1 LNRKPLAFGA
11 YFAAFV
17 GALSACNFPTG
28 SARGLT
34 LEAVRQTMAAVT
46 PLASV
51 TLPATV
57 GPGPTPTPARIERP
71 FPITDAPG
79 VPFEYT
85 TRAGDTV
92 EALALRF
99 GVEPAQILTG
109 APPPASGYLP
119 IGQDLQIP
127 NVLEAMSP
135 GGDVLPDAELVYSP
149 TARDFD
155 LPSFVASAG
164 GYLSRYLETMEDDT
178 VLSGMAIVQ
187 RVADENSL
195 NPRLL
200 LALLEFQ
207 TSWVYGAPRN
217 ADATKYPIGFRISGR
232 SGLYQEL
239 TVAATQLNLGYYGW
253 RAGTVLQTT
262 YEDGGVVRWN
272 PSLNAGSVALLR
284 LFALLSGSDRWIDEM
299 VGLQGFPARYESMFG
314 AAWSRAQ
321 AAGPLLPLDLEQ
333 PLLELP
339 FAPGEAWSLTA
350 GPHNAWSSGTPRGAL
365 DLSPITGGD
374 PCAVSARWVTASA
387 PGVVVRAADNAVV
400 LDLDGDGYE
409 STGWVVLYYHLADD
423 GMIAP
428 GTQVSEGDW
437 LGHPSCQGGRATG
450 KHVHVVR
457 KYNGEWLAADGPVPL
472 VLSGWRAVA
481 DERNYYGSLVRG
493 NEVVTSD
500 SSGQQGSTIRR

>member
-1 LNRKPLAFGA
+1 MNRKPLVFGTSIVA
-11 YFAAFV
+11 LVAS
-17 GALSACNFPTG
+17 LSACNFPTG
-28 SARGLT
+28 PTRGLT

-46 PLASV
+46 PLAAS
-51 TLPATV
+51 TAPATEAA
-57 GPGPTPTPARIERP
+57 GPAPSPVRIKHP

-79 VPFEYT
+79 AAFNYT
-85 TRAGDTV
+85 TRPGDTL

-99 GVEPAQILTG
+99 GVEPAQILG
-109 APPPASGYLP
+109 GSPLPAGGYVP
-119 IGQDLQIP
+119 IGLELQIP

-135 GGDVLPDAELVYSP
+135 GGDLLPDGELVYSP
-149 TARDFD
+149 TAKNFD
-155 LPSFVASAG
+155 LPSFVASAD

-178 VLSGMAIVQ
+178 VLSGTAIVQ

-200 LALLEFQ
+200 LVLLEFR
-207 TSWVYGAPRN
+207 TAWVYGAPRN

-239 TVAATQLNLGYYGW
+239 SVAATQLNLGYYGW
-253 RAGTVLQTT
+253 RAGTVLETT

-272 PSLNAGSVALLR
+272 PSLNAGSMALLR

-299 VGLQGFPARYESMFG
+299 VGLQGFPARYETMFG
-314 AAWSRAQ
+314 DGWSRAQ
-321 AAGPLLPLDLEQ
+321 AASPILPSDLEQ

-350 GPHNAWSSGTPRGAL
+350 GPHNAWSYGTPRGAL

-387 PGVVVRAADNAVV
+387 PGVIVRAADNAVV

-409 STGWVVLYYHLADD
+409 STGWTVLYYHLADD

-428 GTQVSEGDW
+428 GTQVAEGDL
-437 LGHPSCQGGRATG
+437 LGHPSCQGGRTTG
-450 KHVHVVR
+450 KHVHLVR

-472 VLSGWRAVA
+472 VLSGWQAVA
-481 DERNYYGSLVRG
+481 DERNYYGTLVRG

-500 SSGQQGSTIRR
+500 SSGRQGSTIRR